1 LSSSF
6 YRPLQKALHWVTFL
20 LVLGIYG
27 LTYVVDLYPRGDPG
41 RVAIWGLHISF
52 GLALLVLVV
61 LRIIER
67 LRLGAPGLP
76 SSMNGLEALLAH
88 SAHVILYALLLVIP
102 LLGVTL
108 VWLRGDTL
116 SFFGL
121 FSFPALFAPN
131 KELAGLV
138 KEIHSL
144 CANGILIVAGLH
156 AAAALWH
163 HFVRRDDVLQRM
175 LPGDGTPA
183 RAEVSE

>member
-1 LSSSF
+1 MSVHV
-6 YRPLQKALHWVTFL
+6 YRPLQKALHWVIFL

-27 LTYVVDLYPRGDPG
+27 LTYVVDLYPRGNSS
-41 RVAIWGLHISF
+41 RTTIWGLHISF

-67 LRLGAPGLP
+67 TRVGAPALP
-76 SSMNGLEALLAH
+76 ASMNGLEALLAH
-88 SAHVILYALLLVIP
+88 GAHISLYTLLLAIP

-121 FSFPALFAPN
+121 FDLPPLLSPN
-131 KELAGLV
+131 KDLAGLV
-138 KEIHSL
+138 REIHSL

-163 HFVRRDDVLQRM
+163 HFVRHDDVLKRM
-175 LPGDGTPA
+175 LPADGRVA
-183 RAEVSE
+183 KAKSGR

>member
-1 LSSSF
+1 LSPPF
-6 YRPLQKALHWVTFL
+6 YRPLQKALHWLIFL

-27 LTYVVDLYPRGDPG
+27 LTYVVDLYPRGDSG

-52 GLALLVLVV
+52 GLVLLALVV

-67 LRLGAPGLP
+67 LRFGAPALP
-76 SSMNGLEALLAH
+76 SSMNRLEALLAH
-88 SAHVILYALLLVIP
+88 GAHVVLYALLLAIP
-102 LLGVTL
+102 FLGVTL

-121 FSFPALFAPN
+121 FSFPAFLAPN
-131 KELAGLV
+131 RELAALV

-163 HFVRRDDVLQRM
+163 HFVRHDDVLRRM
-175 LPGDGTPA
+175 LPGRGTPP
-183 RAEVSE
+183 